1 MRPPMQFGASARCAV
16 VLPFGEKKTGRCLRY
31 CFVFGDNLGM
41 ALSGGF
47 FRFTT
52 GLKVCNVRKVRQTGA
67 PMYFTRPFKLPKPQ
81 RLHQKQDRDCGVS
94 VFAALAGVSE
104 EELLAEVPGAD
115 RGTVTVNGWCAWL
128 ERKGFTV
135 TKRKG
140 CPAKFFRV
148 PISSQNVLQE
158 ADDPH
163 WVLGMRTGTCM
174 TRRRWRCI
182 CLRMSFERF
191 QRLLAVVEQ
200 KCFVEVQHIVKLITE
215 TWVVR

>member
-1 MRPPMQFGASARCAV
+1 MCIDVHYSLARTRNMRPAGLAHYCPGGKARQVGTSRISPHHIKNTPDRSAMRPPMQFGASARCAV

-140 CPAKFFRV
+140 CPAEIFPCAHLVAKR
-148 PISSQNVLQE
+148 
-158 ADDPH
+158 A
-163 WVLGMRTGTCM
+163 TGGG
-174 TRRRWRCI
+174 
-182 CLRMSFERF
+182 
-191 QRLLAVVEQ
+191 
-200 KCFVEVQHIVKLITE
+200 
-215 TWVVR
+215 